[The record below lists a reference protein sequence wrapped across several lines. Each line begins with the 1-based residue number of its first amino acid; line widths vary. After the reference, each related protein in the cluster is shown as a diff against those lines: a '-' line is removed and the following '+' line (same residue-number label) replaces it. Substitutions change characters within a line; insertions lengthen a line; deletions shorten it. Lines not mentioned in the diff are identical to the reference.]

1 MLSNIRKTG
10 WKYSFAILFNRV
22 VPQWLFRMR
31 RYVIYELDPSEVDAS
46 QQVGNEIDLQ
56 RCESEEDIQA
66 VEALTYFKR
75 IYSTGPCLAY
85 RATVEDKLFG
95 GMWAATEA
103 FDENEL
109 GVRLQLTEKQAWLF
123 AALVS
128 KQARG
133 QGVYGQLLPFVIID
147 QRQRGHDQIL
157 VSVNPDNLR
166 SNRIHLRWAKRTVG
180 YVTAVRL
187 LRIGFCHVSGDIEKS
202 SAVSW
207 VTPANPILLKV
218 KPPQST
224 R

>member
-1 MLSNIRKTG
+1 
-10 WKYSFAILFNRV
+10 
-22 VPQWLFRMR
+22 MR
-31 RYVIYELDPSEVDAS
+31 RYVVYELDPSKIDPR
-46 QQVGNEIDLQ
+46 QQVGTEIDLQ
-56 RCESEEDIQA
+56 RCESEASVQA

-75 IYSTGPCLAY
+75 VYSTGPCLAY
-85 RATVEDKLFG
+85 QATIENKILG

-109 GVRLQLTEKQAWLF
+109 GVRLLLTEKQAWLF

-133 QGVYGQLLPFVIID
+133 QGVYGQLLPFVIDD

-180 YVTAVRL
+180 YVTAIRL

-202 SAVSW
+202 STVGW
-207 VTPANPILLKV
+207 VTPTNPILLNI
-218 KPPQST
+218 KPPQSA